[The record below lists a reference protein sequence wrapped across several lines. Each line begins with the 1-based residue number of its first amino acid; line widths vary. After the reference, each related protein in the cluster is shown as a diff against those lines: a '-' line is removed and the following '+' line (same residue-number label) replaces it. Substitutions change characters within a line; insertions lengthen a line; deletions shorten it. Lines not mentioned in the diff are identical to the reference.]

1 MYPCEKLCETI
12 EKTKM
17 YTICAN
23 KNHSFL
29 PVNNMFHYE
38 IDKINQKAKEME
50 LQSNQTHYSDFA
62 FPGSYWLHSYNL
74 SYDGSY
80 GVDISNGFVMV
91 TEEFNAL
98 VRPQILDQTLGA
110 EMPNRLN
117 QIKSDKNWPFKHIL
131 EGCPLKA
138 LAFYAFDSKTL
149 IEQEEFY
156 KR

>member
-1 MYPCEKLCETI
+1 M
-12 EKTKM
+12 
-17 YTICAN
+17 
-23 KNHSFL
+23 
-29 PVNNMFHYE
+29 
-38 IDKINQKAKEME
+38 
-50 LQSNQTHYSDFA
+50 
-62 FPGSYWLHSYNL
+62 
-74 SYDGSY
+74 
-80 GVDISNGFVMV
+80 VDISNGFVMV